1 MQPFRGG
8 FLVTDGHHNR
18 LLRVA
23 LDGAIA
29 QVVALGNVVPTGLA
43 VRGFSTMDIRG
54 WRETPLPAGS
64 STGPVA

>member
-8 FLVTDGHHNR
+8 FLVTDGQHNR
-18 LLRVA
+18 LLRLS
-23 LDGAIA
+23 LDEGISE
-29 QVVALGNVVPTGLA
+29 VVALGNVVPTGLA